1 MRSRTRRDVRGQ
13 SLLFGDEAP
22 ALLALHAKTRPRRVF
37 FFVWALQDRS
47 SAVWAA
53 AKDLYDK
60 AFVDTYYMRPFIQAQ
75 DIAQALPAD
84 YRSVPPRVFL
94 LIDLEHRD
102 ENLLSE
108 VRQLAQVENTV
119 VPVVF
124 TRNANWRENEMELA
138 LALAPFGNG
147 VFTVPKMEH
156 NVFRKI
162 RSVLSQL
169 ISPNWK

>member
-1 MRSRTRRDVRGQ
+1 MRRRASRDARGQ
-13 SLLFGDEAP
+13 SFLFGDEAP
-22 ALLALHAKTRPRRVF
+22 ALLELHAKTRPRRVF

-60 AFVDTYYMRPFIQAQ
+60 AFVDTFYMCPFTQAQ
-75 DIAQALPAD
+75 EVLQTLPTGP
-84 YRSVPPRVFL
+84 RMVTSRVFL
-94 LIDLEHRD
+94 IIDLEHYDRT
-102 ENLLSE
+102 LLQE
-108 VRQLAQVENTV
+108 VRKLAQVESSV

-124 TRNANWRENEMELA
+124 TRSGNWRETDQELVSA
-138 LALAPFGNG
+138 LSQFGHG

-156 NVFRKI
+156 NVFRTI
-162 RSVLSQL
+162 RRVLSQL